1 MTELATLE
9 YSLDELRRVIVALDA
24 GEMDVISNC
33 APWTVRRLAS
43 HALDNQLFWAGLITG
58 QEIVSHHD
66 AMAATAYEGDL
77 AAHATDVTARALA
90 LWQSAG
96 VLERTHTTPLGELP
110 GSVVVNFPTIDAL
123 AHAWDIT
130 ASVGRAIE
138 FATDRM
144 SAITVVVHATCTDA
158 ARGKGLI
165 QPVTTAPAD
174 ATDTELLMTLAGR
187 AIRR

>member
-1 MTELATLE
+1 MSDLPTLE
-9 YSLDELRRVIVALDA
+9 HSLDELRRAIVGLDA
-24 GEMDVISNC
+24 AEMDVVSNC

-43 HALDNQLFWAGLITG
+43 HALDNQLFWAGLVTG

-66 AMAATAYEGDL
+66 AMAANAHEGDL

-90 LWQSAG
+90 LWQTAG
-96 VLERTHTTPLGELP
+96 VLEATHATPLGELP
-110 GSVVVNFPTIDAL
+110 GSVVVNFPTIDAV

-138 FATDRM
+138 FPADRM
-144 SAITVVVHATCTDA
+144 AAIAAVVQATCTDA

-165 QPVTTAPAD
+165 QPITMAPAD
-174 ATDTELLMTLAGR
+174 ATDTERLMTLAGR
-187 AIRR
+187 AIPR